1 LRQNKTLL
9 FTKKQTIMTLNTTT
23 QQQTITGA
31 KPPLSEQLAELYRLI
46 APTWPLAHA
55 VACNPLQGLEELPF
69 EEATRKGQELFDAQT
84 LPGFWQLRQALAA
97 GHITQEQVEQSI
109 DNALEGLPAAHAIAK
124 DSIALRPLMKT
135 MVEEL
140 DERYT
145 PSHTP
150 ELLQQALGQL
160 QEANAWQGTLEPVN
174 KDTITWLSAFL
185 DEGQAAWPMPM
196 RERGFY
202 RAVKALMEL
211 QGEGAG
217 LLELLPEDSEEAIA
231 LLLDKLPVAPKD
243 HHRFLRDQLL
253 ALPGWASFIRWR
265 SGQSDYAPQLQYP
278 ITLNDYL
285 AVRLL
290 LLCQLPQAAWEEAVV
305 PQCEWL
311 TLHHWAAQQLRP
323 EPATDPRAW
332 ADLLQDMQEAC
343 HRLRL
348 SLLQSWEA
356 AFRQHIG
363 RQLQQQMAA
372 KPETARPDAQL
383 AFCIDVRSEPF
394 RRQVEACGDYETF
407 GFAGFFGL
415 PIAYETVLGKR
426 VKSLPVLLQP
436 AHELREQASPCC
448 AHQAERHQNGLK
460 LLKELKQAYKSLK
473 YNIATPFAA
482 VEALGLPAGLI
493 TVGRSIIP
501 QPLSKLRRLG
511 RRWFRPE
518 IDTAP
523 DINPAEDWGIPFD
536 NQVAY
541 AGNALRMMGL
551 TRNFAPLVVLCG
563 HGSQTENNPYAA
575 ALDCGACGGSHG
587 GPNAA
592 AMARILNQEAVRDA
606 LREEGIAIPQDT
618 LFVGAEHNT
627 TTDAVRLID
636 LPSLTEEKQAQAAH
650 LKSNLER
657 AQKRNLAERAG
668 QFGLKTS
675 KGMLRRSTDWSE
687 VRPEW
692 GLAGNAG
699 FVVAPR
705 QLTEKLD
712 LRGRCFL
719 HSYDWEQDAEAT
731 SLEVILTAPLVVAQ
745 WINSQYFFSTVDNT
759 AFGSGSKVTHNVV
772 GKIGV
777 MQGNSSDLMHGLPW
791 QSVMKN
797 DEELYHEPL
806 RLTAFVVAPK
816 ERVQMLVEKHEVLQK
831 LLYNEWVAM
840 QVLDPETEQLWALGA
855 DGKWVAAIV

>member
-1 LRQNKTLL
+1 
-9 FTKKQTIMTLNTTT
+9 MTLHNTLQHQTT
-23 QQQTITGA
+23 AESRQQLEKQLSELYSLVA
-31 KPPLSEQLAELYRLI
+31 PAWPLSQ
-46 APTWPLAHA
+46 A
-55 VACNPLQGLEELPF
+55 VACNPLQGLENLPF
-69 EEATRKGQELFDAQT
+69 AKAVRRGQTLFDAHT
-84 LPGFWQLRQALAA
+84 LPGFWQLRQA
-97 GHITQEQVEQSI
+97 GHSGQAVQKVIA
-109 DNALEGLPAAHAIAK
+109 DLPATCTLEKQEIDIA
-124 DSIALRPLMKT
+124 ALVRQMVDT
-135 MVEEL
+135 M
-140 DERYT
+140 DERNNT
-145 PSHTP
+145 DVQAS
-150 ELLQQALGQL
+150 LLQGSLPYL
-160 QEANAWQGTLEPVN
+160 QEEQAWQATVDAVN
-174 KDTITWLSAFL
+174 QEAITWLAAFM

-196 RERGFY
+196 RERGFF
-202 RAVKALMEL
+202 RAVKAL
-211 QGEGAG
+211 
-217 LLELLPEDSEEAIA
+217 LETQKRHAASLAQWSVDSLTAIDQMLA
-231 LLLDKLPVAPKD
+231 SLPVEQEQQKD
-243 HHRFLRDQLL
+243 FLRSHLL

-265 SGQSDYAPQLQYP
+265 SEQEDYGPQQQHP
-278 ITLNDYL
+278 VTLDDYL
-285 AVRLL
+285 AVRLML
-290 LLCQLPQAAWEEAVV
+290 AGQLPDTVWTQPAPAPLEWRVVHNWVAGQLQPGLGVPHKEWARLLEIMHEAY
-305 PQCEWL
+305 L
-311 TLHHWAAQQLRP
+311 QLRL
-323 EPATDPRAW
+323 E
-332 ADLLQDMQEAC
+332 LLA
-343 HRLRL
+343 
-348 SLLQSWEA
+348 SWEG
-356 AFRQHIG
+356 AFRQKLG
-363 RQLQQQMAA
+363 QQLKQQLGGTAA
-372 KPETARPDAQL
+372 VERADAQL

-394 RRQVEACGDYETF
+394 RRQVEACGRYETF

-415 PIAYETVLGKR
+415 PIAYETVLGDT

-436 AHELREQASPCC
+436 AHRLQEKVGQGC
-448 AHQAERHQNGLK
+448 AHQAERHTKGLK

-482 VEALGLPAGLI
+482 VEALGLPASLI
-493 TVGRSIIP
+493 TVGRSLVP
-501 QPLSKLRRLG
+501 EQLAKLRRTG

-523 DINPAEDWGIPFD
+523 DINPAGDWGIPHE

-575 ALDCGACGGSHG
+575 ALDCGACGGSSG
-587 GPNAA
+587 APNAA
-592 AMARILNQEAVRDA
+592 AMARILNQEAVRSV
-606 LREEGIAIPQDT
+606 LRGEGIDIPEDT

-627 TTDAVRLID
+627 TTDTVRLLD
-636 LPSLTEEKQAQAAH
+636 LPALSDEKQQQVAH
-650 LKSNLER
+650 LKSNLVRAQNRNLEER
-657 AQKRNLAERAG
+657 AA

-759 AFGSGSKVTHNVV
+759 AFGSGNKVTHNVV

-797 DEELYHEPL
+797 DDELYHQPL

-816 ERVQMLVEKHEVLQK
+816 ARVEMLIDKHEVLQK
-831 LLYNEWVAM
+831 LLYNEWVAL
-840 QVLDPETEQLWALGA
+840 QVLDPETEQLWALGV
-855 DGKWVAAIV
+855 DGVL

>member
-1 LRQNKTLL
+1 
-9 FTKKQTIMTLNTTT
+9 MTLNTTK
-23 QQQTITGA
+23 QQQDITKA
-31 KPPLSEQLAELYRLI
+31 KQPLAGQLAELYSLI

-69 EEATRKGQELFDAQT
+69 AEATRKGQALFDAQT

-97 GHITQEQVEQSI
+97 GHITQQQVEESI
-109 DNALEGLPAAHAIAK
+109 DKALEGLPATHTIGK
-124 DSIALRPLMKT
+124 ALIDFRPLMKA

-145 PSHTP
+145 PNRTP
-150 ELLQQALGQL
+150 ELLRQALGQL
-160 QEANAWQGTLEPVN
+160 QEASAWQGTLEPVN
-174 KDTITWLSAFL
+174 KSTITWLSAFL
-185 DEGQAAWPMPM
+185 DEGQAAWSMPM

-202 RAVKALMEL
+202 RAVKVLVEM
-211 QGEGAG
+211 QGEGPDVLG
-217 LLELLPEDSEEAIA
+217 LLPEDSEKAIA

-243 HHRFLRDQLL
+243 HYRFLRDQLL
-253 ALPGWASFIRWR
+253 ALPGWASYIRWR
-265 SGQSDYAPQLQYP
+265 SEQSDYAPQLRYP
-278 ITLNDYL
+278 ISLNDYL

-290 LLCQLPQAAWEEAVV
+290 LLCQLPQEAWEEAIV
-305 PQCEWL
+305 PKREWL
-311 TLHHWAAQQLRP
+311 TLHHWAAQQLSP
-323 EPATDPRAW
+323 GPATDPRAW
-332 ADLLQDMQEAC
+332 ADLLRDMQEAC

-348 SLLQSWEA
+348 TLLQSWEA
-356 AFRQHIG
+356 AFRQNIG
-363 RQLQQQMAA
+363 QQLKQQMAT
-372 KPETARPDAQL
+372 KPEAARPDAQL

-394 RRQVEACGDYETF
+394 RRQVEASGHYETF

-415 PIAYETVLGKR
+415 PIAYETVLGER

-473 YNIATPFAA
+473 YNISTPFAA

-493 TVGRSIIP
+493 TIGRSIIP
-501 QPLSKLRRLG
+501 QPLSKLRRMG

-523 DINPAEDWGIPFD
+523 DISPAEDWGIPFD
-536 NQVAY
+536 NQLAY

-592 AMARILNQEAVRDA
+592 AMARILNQSAIREG
-606 LREEGIAIPQDT
+606 LREQGVDIPADT
-618 LFVGAEHNT
+618 LFVGAQHNT
-627 TTDAVRLID
+627 TTDEVSLLD
-636 LPSLTEEKQAQAAH
+636 LPNLDAEKQAQITA
-650 LKSNLER
+650 LKTGLAS
-657 AQKRNLAERAG
+657 AQNRNLDQRAG
-668 QFGLKTS
+668 QFGLK
-675 KGMLRRSTDWSE
+675 KGKGILRRSTDWSE

-699 FVVAPR
+699 FIVAPR

-759 AFGSGSKVTHNVV
+759 AFGSGNKITHNVV

-797 DEELYHEPL
+797 DDELYHQPL
-806 RLTAFVVAPK
+806 RLTAFVVAPR
-816 ERVQMLVEKHEVLQK
+816 ERVQMLVEKHDVLQK
-831 LLYNEWVAM
+831 LLYNEWVAL
-840 QVLDPETEQLWALGA
+840 QVLDPETEQMWALQV
-855 DGKWVAAIV
+855 DGSWVKA

>member
-1 LRQNKTLL
+1 
-9 FTKKQTIMTLNTTT
+9 MTLANTFN
-23 QQQTITGA
+23 QSNIAQSRQRLA
-31 KPPLSEQLAELYRLI
+31 KLYALV
-46 APTWPLAHA
+46 APTWPLANA

-69 EEATRKGQELFDAQT
+69 DEAVRRGQELFDAQT
-84 LPGFWQLRQALAA
+84 LPGFWQLRQAQEA
-97 GHITQEQVEQSI
+97 GLLPGSALSQAL
-109 DNALEGLPAAHAIAK
+109 DDALEGLPETLTLGAEK
-124 DSIALRPLMKT
+124 LSVRALLQGMA
-135 MVEEL
+135 EEL
-140 DERYT
+140 DER
-145 PSHTP
+145 HTP
-150 ELLQQALGQL
+150 NAYSKLLQQSLPEL
-160 QEANAWQGTLEPVN
+160 QERRPWQGALEAVN
-174 KDTITWLSAFL
+174 QKCVLWLSAFL

-196 RERGFY
+196 REQGFFP
-202 RAVKALMEL
+202 AVKALLSTQVEQRNFL
-211 QGEGAG
+211 KR
-217 LLELLPEDSEEAIA
+217 LPEEAENAMLHLLNHLPVEEADQEA
-231 LLLDKLPVAPKD
+231 
-243 HHRFLRDQLL
+243 FLRDQLL

-265 SGQSDYAPQLQYP
+265 SEQQDYPPQQRHP
-278 ITLNDYL
+278 IALDDYL

-290 LLCQLPQAAWEEAVV
+290 LAYLLPESEWGK
-305 PQCEWL
+305 PQRPAKEL
-311 TLHHWAAQQLRP
+311 HILHHWAIEQLDPALGTPP
-323 EPATDPRAW
+323 EQW
-332 ADLLQDMQEAC
+332 AHFLQLLQEAY

-348 SLLQSWEA
+348 ELLRQWEEG
-356 AFRQHIG
+356 FRQNLG
-363 RQLQQQMAA
+363 DQLHAQLHNPAPSER
-372 KPETARPDAQL
+372 PEAQL

-394 RRQVEACGDYETF
+394 RRQVEASGPYETL

-415 PIAYETVLGKR
+415 PIAYETMLGQR
-426 VKSLPVLLQP
+426 IKSLPVLLQP
-436 AHELREQASPCC
+436 AHRLREIASPGC
-448 AHQAERHQNGLK
+448 AHRAEHHRSGSK

-493 TVGRSIIP
+493 TIGRSLIP
-501 QPLSKLRRLG
+501 QPLAGLRRIG

-518 IDTAP
+518 IDTCP
-523 DINPAEDWGIPFD
+523 DIMPSGELGIPLED
-536 NQVAY
+536 QITY

-587 GPNAA
+587 GPNAS
-592 AMARILNQEAVRDA
+592 AMARILNQPEVREE
-606 LREEGIAIPQDT
+606 LREQGIDVPADT
-618 LFVGAEHNT
+618 LFIGAQHNT
-627 TTDAVRLID
+627 TTDAVQLLD
-636 LPSLTEEKQAQAAH
+636 LPGLEEEKKEQIAQLRAGLA
-650 LKSNLER
+650 KAQTANLE
-657 AQKRNLAERAG
+657 QRAG
-668 QFGLKTS
+668 QFGLPDRR
-675 KGMLRRSTDWSE
+675 GMLRRSTDWSE

-719 HSYDWEQDAEAT
+719 HSYDWEQDPEAT

-797 DEELYHEPL
+797 DEELYHHPL

-816 ERVQMLVEKHEVLQK
+816 DRVEMLVQKHEVLQK
-831 LLYNEWVAM
+831 LFYNAWVSLR
-840 QVLDPETEQLWALGA
+840 VLDPQTEQQWALHT
-855 DGKWVAAIV
+855 DGSWSKV